1 MHRPSQEGCVIVL
14 VLSLKKC
21 VDSAIPLF
29 LSKGVLYLKMMAF
42 VKADEMPM
50 ILDEFLPSLRLA
62 YILNLVR

>member
-1 MHRPSQEGCVIVL
+1 M
-14 VLSLKKC
+14 
-21 VDSAIPLF
+21 DSAIPLF
-29 LSKGVLYLKMMAF
+29 LSQGGLNLKMMAF